1 MASGRRAAEA
11 GDGIPWHA
19 RAARR
24 IVEDMNP
31 TDTATETGTGPDT
44 DAPRRVAVV
53 TGGSRGIGRAVA
65 ERLAREGL
73 TVAVNYARDSASARE
88 TVRTITEA
96 GGRAIAIQADVADEH
111 AVNAAFDRVHE
122 EFGGVDV
129 VVHCAGRLAL
139 SPIADLDLSVL
150 DAMHRTNIR
159 GTFVVAQQAARRL
172 RAGGS
177 FVAFSTSVVATQFP
191 AYGAYAASKGAV
203 EAMTLILA
211 RELRGRDVTV
221 NTVAPGA
228 TATDMFLDG
237 KTEEQIETLAK
248 APALERL
255 GTPDDIAHVVA
266 FLTSPEGHWVN
277 GQILRANGG
286 MA

>member
-1 MASGRRAAEA
+1 
-11 GDGIPWHA
+11 
-19 RAARR
+19 
-24 IVEDMNP
+24 MNP
-31 TDTATETGTGPDT
+31 TDTATDT
-44 DAPRRVAVV
+44 PRRVAVV

-73 TVAVNYARDSASARE
+73 TVAVNYASDSASARE
-88 TVRTITEA
+88 TVRAITEA
-96 GGRAIAIQADVADEH
+96 GGRAIALRADVADEH
-111 AVNAAFDRVHE
+111 AVTTVFDRVRD

-129 VVHCAGRLAL
+129 VVHCAARLAL
-139 SPIADLDLSVL
+139 SPIADLDLSAL

-177 FVAFSTSVVATQFP
+177 FVAFSTSVVATQSP
-191 AYGAYAASKGAV
+191 SYGAYAASKGAV

-237 KTEEQIETLAK
+237 KTDEQIETLAK

-255 GTPDDIAHVVA
+255 GTPADIAHVVA

-286 MA
+286 LA